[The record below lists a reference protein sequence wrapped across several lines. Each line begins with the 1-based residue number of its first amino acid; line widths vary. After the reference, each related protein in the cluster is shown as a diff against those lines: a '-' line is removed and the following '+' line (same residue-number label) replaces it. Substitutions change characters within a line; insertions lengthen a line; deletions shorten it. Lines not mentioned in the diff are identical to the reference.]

1 MISAGQWSQFQ
12 DLKKH
17 ENQIVESPL
26 KFKICLLGNRG
37 AGKTSLSAS
46 VRNDAFSRHQRTT
59 VGFDVQFKTIDL
71 AGLNIALLVWD
82 VGGNDLFASF
92 AHDAEGA
99 IIIFSADD
107 PRSFR
112 DIPFWISRFEHYNQ
126 RAPFIIVGNKI
137 DIARRA
143 ISKQDGE
150 RLATLYKAPYIE
162 TSAKTGTNVEEAF
175 RIMTILVLGHV
186 LEKELSEHGISLQQ
200 QQKSSQQPCEQENLQ
215 NVLAYVQQ
223 QRYGLK
229 EQEAAD

>member
-1 MISAGQWSQFQ
+1 MISVGQWSQFRE
-12 DLKKH
+12 LKKH
-17 ENQIVESPL
+17 ENKIAESPL

-37 AGKTSLSAS
+37 TGKTSLSAS
-46 VRNDAFSRHQRTT
+46 VRNGAFSRHQRTT
-59 VGFDVQFKTIDL
+59 IGFDVQFKTIDL

-112 DIPFWISRFEHYNQ
+112 DVPFWISRFEHYNQ

-137 DIARRA
+137 DISKRV
-143 ISKQDGE
+143 ISRQEGK
-150 RLATLYKAPYIE
+150 RLAALYKAPYIE
-162 TSAKTGTNVEEAF
+162 TSAKTGTNVEKAF
-175 RIMTILVLGHV
+175 RILTILVLGQL

-200 QQKSSQQPCEQENLQ
+200 PQKSSPQPCEQEELQ
-215 NVLAYVQQ
+215 NVLTYVQQ
-223 QRYGLK
+223 QRCHLK
-229 EQEAAD
+229 E